1 MTDDRRPQATG
12 SRPLAAGC
20 HTPPVAYTIGY
31 QRKPLETFIVQL
43 RQAGVDVVIDVRLRN
58 TSHLAGYTKRDDL
71 AFLLREGFG
80 IAYEHHPEL
89 APTDEILDAYRDD
102 GDWAAYEARFLPLLA
117 ERVAEGV
124 GREVLARYRAPC
136 LLCAEPTAD
145 RCHRRLVAE
154 HWAKHI
160 PALTIV
166 HL

>member
-1 MTDDRRPQATG
+1 
-12 SRPLAAGC
+12 LA
-20 HTPPVAYTIGY
+20 HLYTIGY
-31 QRKPLETFIVQL
+31 QRKPLSAFIGQL
-43 RQAGVDVVIDVRLRN
+43 REAGVDAVIDVRLRN

-89 APTDEILDAYRDD
+89 APTPDILGAYHEDH
-102 GDWAAYEARFLPLLA
+102 DWAAYESRFLPLLA
-117 ERVAEGV
+117 ERAAEAV
-124 GREVLARYRAPC
+124 GREVMACYRAPC

-154 HWAKHI
+154 YWAGRI
-160 PALTIV
+160 QGLTIV